1 METLEFKI
9 CNLYNREL
17 ERKEKEHNQNYY
29 VSGEK
34 FYLLAG
40 YELTIGLYYSL
51 RKREKNVS
59 IDSILEFYKMDTN
72 MLYNYIWTH
81 EFTNSELSEIELYP
95 IKMLSLKTL
104 KKVQDEN
111 LIILKRLK
119 QS

>member
-59 IDSILEFYKMDTN
+59 FDSILN
-72 MLYNYIWTH
+72 LYRMET
-81 EFTNSELSEIELYP
+81 IELYQYICANEKGISELKS
-95 IKMLSLKTL
+95 IKILSLKTL
-104 KKVQDEN
+104 RKVQDEN
-111 LIILKRLK
+111 LIILER
-119 QS
+119 SEYI

>member
-17 ERKEKEHNQNYY
+17 ERKEKEYNQNYY

-59 IDSILEFYKMDTN
+59 FDSILN
-72 MLYNYIWTH
+72 LYRMET
-81 EFTNSELSEIELYP
+81 IELYQYICANEKGISELKS
-95 IKMLSLKTL
+95 IKILSLKTL
-104 KKVQDEN
+104 RKVQDEN
-111 LIILKRLK
+111 LIILKR
-119 QS
+119 SEYI